1 MIFSILLPICDFCR
15 PSRRT
20 LRLERGHSE
29 GSHQGGPGERL
40 LNHDGDNI
48 DNDEEHIDDQHDDDD
63 QHKGARQK
71 LLSGFSLLRGGGYPP
86 FPLRVFG
93 QDDFSLRGEGGTP
106 QFR

>member
-40 LNHDGDNI
+40 LDHDGDNN
-48 DNDEEHIDDQHDDDD
+48 DNDVEHDEEYDIDDQHNDDGGDDDAD
-63 QHKGARQK
+63 
-71 LLSGFSLLRGGGYPP
+71 Y
-86 FPLRVFG
+86 
-93 QDDFSLRGEGGTP
+93 
-106 QFR
+106 

>member
-71 LLSGFSLLRGGGYPP
+71 LLSGFCPLRGGVYPP
-86 FPLRVFG
+86 CPLRFFWKN
-93 QDDFSLRGEGGTP
+93 DCPLSSF
-106 QFR
+106 